1 VTATVQSAQSSF
13 VVLHVGERR
22 LALPAHIVAEL
33 APPVRMHS
41 FPHDTP
47 AILGVILRRGH
58 IVPVYDAASALGV
71 HGSSAQR
78 FFLIMRRRF
87 GKAREFG
94 AIAVNGDCEL
104 AVGEL
109 QPAAA
114 DRPSC
119 VSGMLQVGD
128 DLLDVFDLDALMSSG
143 SANDPAETALESPE
157 ARE

>member
-1 VTATVQSAQSSF
+1 MTETPQSPPSSF
-13 VVLHVGERR
+13 VVLQVGDRR
-22 LALPAHIVAEL
+22 LALPAQIVAEL

-41 FPHDTP
+41 FPHDTS
-47 AILGVILRRGH
+47 AILGVIVRRGH

-71 HGSSAQR
+71 RPSSAQR
-78 FFLIMRRRF
+78 FFLITRRRF
-87 GKAREFG
+87 GKAKEFG

-109 QPAAA
+109 RPAAA

-119 VSGMLQVGD
+119 VSGMLQLGEEM
-128 DLLDVFDLDALMSSG
+128 LDVFDIDALMSSG
-143 SANDPAETALESPE
+143 SASDASESAPQFTE

>member
-1 VTATVQSAQSSF
+1 VTATAQTAQSSF
-13 VVLHVGERR
+13 VVLQVGERR
-22 LALPAHIVAEL
+22 FALPAQIVAEL

-47 AILGVILRRGH
+47 AILGVIVRRGH

-71 HGSSAQR
+71 HASSAQR
-78 FFLIMRRRF
+78 FFLITRRRL

-119 VSGMLQVGD
+119 VSGMLQLGEEI
-128 DLLDVFDLDALMSSG
+128 LDVFDLDALMPSSPANETSESASG
-143 SANDPAETALESPE
+143 SAE
-157 ARE
+157 AHE

>member
-1 VTATVQSAQSSF
+1 MTVTAQTAQSSF
-13 VVLHVGERR
+13 VVLQVGERR
-22 LALPAHIVAEL
+22 LALPAQIVAEL

-47 AILGVILRRGH
+47 AILGVIVRRGH

-71 HGSSAQR
+71 RPSSAQR
-78 FFLIMRRRF
+78 FFLITRRRF

-109 QPAAA
+109 QQASA

-119 VSGMLQVGD
+119 VSGTVQFGEET
-128 DLLDVFDLDALMSSG
+128 LDVFDLDALMSSG
-143 SANDPAETALESPE
+143 SANDAAESAAESPE
-157 ARE
+157 AGA

>member
-1 VTATVQSAQSSF
+1 MTETLQSGQSSF
-13 VVLHVGERR
+13 VVLQVGERR

-33 APPVRMHS
+33 APPVRVHS

-71 HGSSAQR
+71 RPSSAQR
-78 FFLIMRRRF
+78 FFLITRRRF

-119 VSGMLQVGD
+119 VAGTVQFGQEV
-128 DLLDVFDLDALMSSG
+128 LDVFDIDVLMTSG
-143 SANDPAETALESPE
+143 SANDASESASE
-157 ARE
+157 LRESGE

>member
-1 VTATVQSAQSSF
+1 MTETAQTAQSSF
-13 VVLHVGERR
+13 VVLQVGERR
-22 LALPAHIVAEL
+22 LALPAQIVAEL

-71 HGSSAQR
+71 RPSSAQR
-78 FFLIMRRRF
+78 FFLITRRRV

-104 AVGEL
+104 ALGEL

-119 VSGMLQVGD
+119 VSGMLQFGQEV
-128 DLLDVFDLDALMSSG
+128 LDVFDIDALMSSG
-143 SANDPAETALESPE
+143 LATDTPDSAE
-157 ARE
+157 AQE

>member
-1 VTATVQSAQSSF
+1 MSHTAQQAQSSF
-13 VVLHVGERR
+13 VILQIGERK
-22 LALPAHIVAEL
+22 LALPSQIVAEL
-33 APPVRMHS
+33 APPVRMHT

-47 AILGVILRRGH
+47 SILGVILRRGH
-58 IVPVYDAASALGV
+58 VVPVYDAASALGV
-71 HGSSAQR
+71 RASSAQR
-78 FFLIMRRRF
+78 FFLITRRRI

-104 AVGEL
+104 ASGEM

-119 VSGMLQVGD
+119 VSGMLQFGD
-128 DLLDVFDLDALMSSG
+128 ELLDVFDLDALMSSG
-143 SANDPAETALESPE
+143 SAIELADASE

>member
-1 VTATVQSAQSSF
+1 VTAAVQTAQSSF
-13 VVLHVGERR
+13 VVLQVGERR
-22 LALPAHIVAEL
+22 LALPAQIVAEL

-71 HGSSAQR
+71 RASSAQR
-78 FFLIMRRRF
+78 FFLITRRRF
-87 GKAREFG
+87 GNVREFG

-104 AVGEL
+104 AIGEL

-119 VSGMLQVGD
+119 VSGTVQFGEEV
-128 DLLDVFDLDALMSSG
+128 LDVFDLDALMSSG
-143 SANDPAETALESPE
+143 SANDVSESAPEFPE

>member
-1 VTATVQSAQSSF
+1 MSHTAQSPQSSF
-13 VVLHVGERR
+13 VILQIGERK
-22 LALPAHIVAEL
+22 LALPSQIVAEL
-33 APPVRMHS
+33 APPVRMHT

-58 IVPVYDAASALGV
+58 VVPVYDAASALGV
-71 HGSSAQR
+71 QASSAQR
-78 FFLIMRRRF
+78 FFLITRRRI

-104 AVGEL
+104 ASGEM

-119 VSGMLQVGD
+119 VSGMFQHGD
-128 DLLDVFDLDALMSSG
+128 ELLDVFDLDALMSSG
-143 SANDPAETALESPE
+143 SATELAEATE

>member
-1 VTATVQSAQSSF
+1 VTETLQTAQSSF
-13 VVLHVGERR
+13 VVLQVGERR
-22 LALPAHIVAEL
+22 LALPAQIVAEL

-47 AILGVILRRGH
+47 AVLGVILRRGH

-71 HGSSAQR
+71 RASSAQR
-78 FFLIMRRRF
+78 FFLITRRRF

-104 AVGEL
+104 ATGEL

-119 VSGMLQVGD
+119 VSGTLQFGD
-128 DLLDVFDLDALMSSG
+128 EVLDVFDLDALMSSG
-143 SANDPAETALESPE
+143 TATDVNESGFESSE

>member
-1 VTATVQSAQSSF
+1 VTGTIQAAQSSF
-13 VVLHVGERR
+13 VILQVGERR
-22 LALPAHIVAEL
+22 LALPAQIVAEL

-78 FFLIMRRRF
+78 FFLITRRRF
-87 GKAREFG
+87 GKAKEFG
-94 AIAVNGDCEL
+94 AIPVNGDCEL
-104 AVGEL
+104 ATGEL
-109 QPAAA
+109 QPPAA

-119 VSGMLQVGD
+119 VSGVLRVGEE
-128 DLLDVFDLDALMSSG
+128 LLDVFDLDALMSSG
-143 SANDPAETALESPE
+143 AANDAPESAPESAEV
-157 ARE
+157 RE